1 MTKSKQNERLGKL
14 GAISHA
20 EWKDK
25 SIGEIGTKDR
35 DKYEGELKIE
45 LLGEFLKKIRNN
57 QHLTQEEVAK
67 QMGFGKSYI
76 SKIENDIADLT
87 ISILSRYL
95 QALDMAKLSIRIED
109 KDGHPEELVI
119 F

>member
-1 MTKSKQNERLGKL
+1 
-14 GAISHA
+14 
-20 EWKDK
+20 
-25 SIGEIGTKDR
+25 
-35 DKYEGELKIE
+35 
-45 LLGEFLKKIRNN
+45 
-57 QHLTQEEVAK
+57 
-67 QMGFGKSYI
+67 MGFGKSYI

-87 ISILSRYL
+87 ISTLSRYL